1 MLAPIVEIFC
11 DIDDFCKNF
20 YPAYENFLLPNP
32 YRRRNR
38 PCRLQASEI
47 MTIVILFHMSHYRTF
62 KDFFHE
68 CILRE
73 MRSYFPNMVSYNR
86 FVEIQASVGHAL
98 IVYMKSKAGQETG
111 IYYVDST
118 SLAVCHNKRI
128 PRHKVFKDIAKRG
141 KTSMG
146 WFFGLK
152 LHLVLN
158 HQGEIMAFCVTPG
171 NVDDRKPL
179 TQLLKGLKGIAC
191 GDKGY
196 LCTKRAEELAQ
207 KGISMITKVKK
218 NMKKRVLSCFHKFC
232 LSKRGMIETVIDQLK
247 SLCQIQHTRHR
258 NPNNFII
265 NLLAGLAAYT
275 FKPNK
280 ITVPIGKLPDEIN
293 NLLTS
298 S

>member
-11 DIDDFCKNF
+11 DIDDFKDF
-20 YPAYENFLLPNP
+20 YPAYESFLLPHP
-32 YRRRNR
+32 HRQRKR

-47 MTIVILFHMSHYRTF
+47 MTIMILFHMSHYRTF

-73 MRSYFPNMVSYNR
+73 MRSYFPNIVSYNR
-86 FVEIQASVGHAL
+86 FIEIQGSVAHAL
-98 IVYMKSKAGQETG
+98 IVYMKCKAGEKTG
-111 IYYVDST
+111 VYYVDST
-118 SLAVCHNKRI
+118 PLAVCHNKRI
-128 PRHKVFKDIAKRG
+128 LRHKVFKDIAKRG
-141 KTSMG
+141 QTSMG
-146 WFFGLK
+146 WFFGWK

-158 HQGEIMAFCVTPG
+158 HQGEIMTFCVTPG

-179 TQLLKGLKGIAC
+179 IQLLRGLKGLAF

-218 NMKKRVLSCFHKFC
+218 NMKKRVLSCFQKFC

-247 SLCQIQHTRHR
+247 NLYQIHHTRHR
-258 NPNNFII
+258 KPDNFII
-265 NLLAGLAAYT
+265 NLLAGLTAYT

-280 ITVPIGKLPDEIN
+280 IIVPIGKLPEEFN
-293 NLLTS
+293 RCLMS